1 MRSPERMKM
10 TWSLWAGFAGLGM
23 VWWLAV
29 RMLWVEWEV
38 DPQYGYGF
46 LVPILCGVLFLQRW
60 KDRPQPTTHGASWLM
75 LGLGGSALL
84 YLLAVPPFFEA
95 NPEWRPLGAQVELQP
110 PRYRWLGSIYMG
122 AVRGYVTSLFP
133 SFFS

>member
-1 MRSPERMKM
+1 MRSPEGMKM

-46 LVPILCGVLFLQRW
+46 LVPI
-60 KDRPQPTTHGASWLM
+60 
-75 LGLGGSALL
+75 
-84 YLLAVPPFFEA
+84 FF
-95 NPEWRPLGAQVELQP
+95 
-110 PRYRWLGSIYMG
+110 
-122 AVRGYVTSLFP
+122 VTSGIQDDIDALFD
-133 SFFS
+133 